1 VADGARTDHG
11 ERSGCAEAK
20 KEEGSEDI
28 SKNEN
33 KHLQGGFANEEET
46 RRALMIPGSMDKNS
60 MRPIFTYAILVLVLL
75 ALIGCDQITKDL
87 ARQGLADASPRMIL
101 GGLVRLTYAENPGTF
116 MGLGAELN
124 EGLRFA
130 VYSAS
135 AIVVLVCIVLLFAYA
150 DRVNRLISFGSA
162 VLLAGAIGNL
172 VDRFVN
178 DGRVIDF
185 MVVGAGPLHTGV
197 FNVADVLIA
206 VGLVLFL
213 FGFRG
218 RQGNRPRTPG
228 ATDTTDGNVHS
239 A

>member
-1 VADGARTDHG
+1 
-11 ERSGCAEAK
+11 
-20 KEEGSEDI
+20 
-28 SKNEN
+28 
-33 KHLQGGFANEEET
+33 
-46 RRALMIPGSMDKNS
+46 

-185 MVVGAGPLHTGV
+185 MVVGAGSLHTGV

>member
-1 VADGARTDHG
+1 
-11 ERSGCAEAK
+11 
-20 KEEGSEDI
+20 
-28 SKNEN
+28 
-33 KHLQGGFANEEET
+33 
-46 RRALMIPGSMDKNS
+46 
-60 MRPIFTYAILVLVLL
+60 MRPLFTYAILILLLV
-75 ALIGCDQITKDL
+75 ALVGCDQITKDL
-87 ARQGLADASPRMIL
+87 ARQELADASPQMLL
-101 GGLVRLTYAENPGTF
+101 GGLIRLTYAENPGTF

-124 EGLRFA
+124 DGLRF
-130 VYSAS
+130 VIYSAS

-150 DRVNRLISFGSA
+150 DRLNRLISFGSA
-162 VLLAGAIGNL
+162 VLLAGASGNL

-185 MVVGAGPLHTGV
+185 MVVGAGSLHTGV

-218 RQGNRPRTPG
+218 RQGNSPQSPG
-228 ATDTTDGNVHS
+228 ATNTTDDNTHS